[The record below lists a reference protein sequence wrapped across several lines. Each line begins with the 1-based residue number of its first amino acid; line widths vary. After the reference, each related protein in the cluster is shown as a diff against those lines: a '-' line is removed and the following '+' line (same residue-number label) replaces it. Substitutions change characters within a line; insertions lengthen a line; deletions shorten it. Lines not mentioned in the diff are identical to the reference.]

1 MVIIKHVV
9 TEQDASKIIEPAGFT
24 VWLLQ
29 FDSGDYV
36 EAPNGK
42 LVSSRHRQLIEVIY
56 FELVTNDTLKPRD
69 IKTCFDWHMDNLLGR
84 WNILAS
90 VDELPLIVLDDLL
103 LDSFLFDYMDDRY
116 DPYFAFIHDF
126 FRKNNLRD
134 AWVSPKL
141 FPKDFRES
149 NTKAGGVS
157 KAILLKWDKK
167 SKKNMLRIYQAI
179 IEKVDTLGAPDMNL
193 LVISKNFANSMIL
206 RLFWVL
212 NLISSEYLVLMDDTD
227 DVNLSNLKSLENLKR
242 YRNLLHDGNQAYD
255 DLLELFP
262 SRIWEMPNEAIVALK
277 AGVKAMTRDYQLDFS
292 LCINSISKSLEIIL
306 KTQIFDAF
314 RKSYGYSFDESTELR
329 ISDKKSKAQKLIS
342 FIEKPPHFIEMGSM
356 EFILTLHGGKT
367 ASKEPIL
374 SNLFEFIKS
383 KSGFPNV
390 VNKDFLSKLGEIR
403 KIRNLKTHSEITE
416 SGYEAVQ
423 FMLLIQSVY
432 RELFED

>member
-1 MVIIKHVV
+1 MIIVKHVV
-9 TEQDASKIIEPAGFT
+9 TEKDASKIIEPVGFT

-42 LVSSRHRQLIEVIY
+42 LISSRHRQLIEVIY
-56 FELVTNDTLKPRD
+56 FELVTNDNLKRGD

-90 VDELPLIVLDDLL
+90 VDELPLIVLDDLI
-103 LDSFLFDYMDDRY
+103 LDSLLFDYMDDRY
-116 DPYFAFIHDF
+116 DPYFSFIHEF
-126 FRKNNLRD
+126 FNKNNLRD

-141 FPKDFRES
+141 FPKDFREL
-149 NTKAGGVS
+149 NNKAGELS

-179 IEKVDTLGAPDMNL
+179 IEKVDTLGSPDMNL
-193 LVISKNFANSMIL
+193 LVISKNFASSMIL

-212 NLISSEYLVLMDDTD
+212 NLISSEYLVLMDETE
-227 DVNLSNLKSLENLKR
+227 DVNLDKLRSLENLKR
-242 YRNLLHDGNQAYD
+242 YRNLLHDGNQSYH

-262 SRIWEMPNEAIVALK
+262 SRTWEMPNEAIVALK

-306 KTQIFDAF
+306 KTQVFDAF
-314 RKSYGYSFDESTELR
+314 RVSYGYSFDETTELR

-374 SNLFEFIKS
+374 RNLFKFIQS
-383 KSGFPNV
+383 ESGFPNV
-390 VNKDFLSKLGEIR
+390 VKKGFLSKLGEIR